1 MYFLCSFK
9 LRFKQLMSSASFNFN
24 LKEED
29 AESVMVNQFSS
40 RKYIRLFASYH
51 HHHICFKVCFLCLHR
66 LDGFVWLQ
74 SIFVFS
80 YVLIDF
86 PFFQITSDYLIS
98 CFRWSFSGETNANLS
113 FYVYQ
118 TIAVFCPLKV
128 PSCSPI

>member
-1 MYFLCSFK
+1 MQNLWWWTSF
-9 LRFKQLMSSASFNFN
+9 
-24 LKEED
+24 
-29 AESVMVNQFSS
+29 
-40 RKYIRLFASYH
+40 
-51 HHHICFKVCFLCLHR
+51 HHINISDFLPVTAIIT
-66 LDGFVWLQ
+66 FVLKSVFYACIGWTVSYEELQ

-118 TIAVFCPLKV
+118 TIAVFCPLNV